1 MIWTVFKEFVSFSL
15 FFFFFFDHHLFLYG
29 EIDNEMLALANFTAC
44 RENERWLLQALPSI
58 SRFRTGS

>member
-29 EIDNEMLALANFTAC
+29 DIDNEMLAF
-44 RENERWLLQALPSI
+44 S
-58 SRFRTGS
+58 